1 MSHSW
6 PFPPSPWLFSWSSGV
21 LVSPY
26 VNLSVFRSWAERTK
40 RSRGRACFCL
50 WASLCGIMTT
60 SPPLFSHFDHLSW
73 SCPVISRQKSSTNHP
88 GQIWCLS
95 QNCEGVVKI
104 SKQSSFS
111 WRSFLTFHFVWP
123 NYNQGCCPEG
133 NQAHLSR
140 PRQSFSSQFATFF
153 TLQQPLLRT
162 FCTCLVWETENSSQ
176 TL

>member
-73 SCPVISRQKSSTNHP
+73 SCPVISRQKSSTNYP

-95 QNCEGVVKI
+95 QNYEGAVKI
-104 SKQSSFS
+104 IEAFPGAVFS
-111 WRSFLTFHFVWP
+111 LSTLFGPIITKAVARKATRRIYQGRAKAFLLNLPPFSPFNNRCLELFVH
-123 NYNQGCCPEG
+123 
-133 NQAHLSR
+133 A
-140 PRQSFSSQFATFF
+140 
-153 TLQQPLLRT
+153 
-162 FCTCLVWETENSSQ
+162 
-176 TL
+176 

>member
-6 PFPPSPWLFSWSSGV
+6 PFPPSPWRFSWSSGV

-73 SCPVISRQKSSTNHP
+73 SCSMILRQKSSTNHP

-95 QNCEGVVKI
+95 QNCEGAVKI
-104 SKQSSFS
+104 IEAKQLFLAQFS
-111 WRSFLTFHFVWP
+111 HFPLCLAQLKPRLLPGRQPGAFIKGAPKLFFSICHLFHP
-123 NYNQGCCPEG
+123 STT
-133 NQAHLSR
+133 A
-140 PRQSFSSQFATFF
+140 A
-153 TLQQPLLRT
+153 
-162 FCTCLVWETENSSQ
+162 
-176 TL
+176 